1 MPSVADLIFVA
12 VLCAL
17 VFTPLSTRLLG
28 DAGIGW
34 HIRTGQQILATHAIP
49 RVDPFS
55 STMQGKPWFAWE
67 WLYDAVVG
75 QLDSWCG
82 LNGVVWFTAAV
93 IATVFAGV
101 VGLLLARGTNLL
113 ISFVLLLLAISSS
126 MIHFL
131 ARPHVLSWLFAVG
144 WFWILDST
152 EQASF
157 QGQTSGTR
165 RLWFLPLSMLIW
177 VNLHGGFLLGFALL
191 AIFWLASLWT
201 WFSAKQNRIEESFA
215 RLAAIWRIRTLT
227 WIGVLSALASLVNPF
242 GWKLYGHIYSYLS
255 NSFLMIHIEEF
266 QSPNF
271 HGLSQRC
278 FLLLLLIT
286 VAAAAVRGRK
296 LRISEIL
303 LLLVAIYTGL
313 YASRNIP
320 VSSILL
326 VLIAG
331 PLLPAIDLSGF
342 IRRMCAVDSKL
353 RGHLWL
359 VIATVVTMLIA
370 LNGGSVGSVQW
381 MDAHF
386 DAGRMPVAAVDKL
399 QQTGLPAQAP
409 FNGPVLTPDYWGGYL
424 IYRLYPRTQVVID
437 DRHDLY
443 GEAVLKSYLKMVN
456 VEPGWNEFLD
466 QRSIST
472 AVLPTKSPLA
482 VILAQT
488 RGWYV
493 TYTDDVATTFIRAD
507 LIMRSSPHSN
517 R

>member
-1 MPSVADLIFVA
+1 MPSVTDLIFVA

-34 HIRTGQQILATHAIP
+34 HIRAGQQIRATHAIP
-49 RVDPFS
+49 RTDPFS

-82 LNGVVWFTAAV
+82 LNGVVWFTAVV
-93 IATVFAGV
+93 IASVFACTLR
-101 VGLLLARGTNLL
+101 LLLARGANLL
-113 ISFVLLLLAISSS
+113 ISFILLLLTIASS

-131 ARPHVLSWLFAVG
+131 ARPHVLSWLFAVA

-152 EQASF
+152 ERHSF

-165 RLWFLPLSMLIW
+165 RLWFLPLSMLVW
-177 VNLHGGFLLGFALL
+177 VNLHGGFLFGFALL
-191 AIFWLASLWT
+191 ALFWLGSLWS

-215 RLAAIWRIRTLT
+215 RLAAIGRIRTLT
-227 WIGVLSALASLVNPF
+227 WIGILSAAASLVNPY
-242 GWKLYGHIYSYLS
+242 GWKLYGHIYAYLS
-255 NSFLMIHIEEF
+255 NSFLMSHIEEF

-278 FLLLLLIT
+278 FLLLLLTT
-286 VAAAAVRGRK
+286 VAAVAARGRK
-296 LRISEIL
+296 LRTSEIL
-303 LLLVAIYTGL
+303 LLLFAIYSGL

-331 PLLPAIDLSGF
+331 PLLPAIDLAGF
-342 IRRMCAVDSKL
+342 IRRMSAVDSKL
-353 RGHLWL
+353 RGHLWP
-359 VIATVVTMLIA
+359 VIATVITILIA
-370 LNGGSVGSVQW
+370 FNGGRVGSMQW

-386 DAGRMPVAAVDKL
+386 DARRMPVAAVDKL
-399 QQTGLPAQAP
+399 QQIPLD
-409 FNGPVLTPDYWGGYL
+409 GPVLAPDYWGGYL
-424 IYRLYPRTQVVID
+424 IYRLYPGMQVVMD

-443 GEAVLKSYLKMVN
+443 GEVILKSYLKMVH

-466 QRSIST
+466 QRFIST
-472 AVLPTKSPLA
+472 VVLPTKSPLA
-482 VILAQT
+482 VVLAQT

-493 TYTDDVATTFIRAD
+493 AYTDEVATTFLRAD
-507 LIMRSSPHSN
+507 LIKRSTQHSSN
-517 R
+517 H